1 MIFAVPLAWLQ
12 LTYEKSRLL
21 VAIAGITFAV
31 VLMFLQLGFRD
42 ALFTSAIRLQSN
54 LVGDLVIISPQ
65 STNLVGMRNFSK
77 RRLYQA
83 LGMKEVASVNPLY
96 IGLGAWKIKEDPAGQ
111 TRNIL
116 ILGANPDAKVF
127 RMAGAE
133 ANINRVKTQDVVLFD
148 RTSRAEFGPIVGECG
163 TLALKSKFSDDAF
176 ACNHLVTREVANRKL
191 TIGGLFELG
200 ASFAADGAVITS
212 DTNFLRIFDNRR
224 SGLINVG
231 LINLNPDAS
240 PYEAMRNFIM
250 SLPSD
255 HVILPREKLPP
266 DGKRVQ
272 ILYMDSISADG
283 KLTREENKDKV
294 FVYKNDLT
302 VQDLQKT
309 HDAAVDDTRILTMEG
324 YIDFEKGYWQKSTA
338 IGFIFSL
345 GTVMGFIVG
354 IVIVYQ
360 ILYTDVSDH
369 LAEYATLKAMGY
381 GNLYL
386 ARVVIQEAFVLSIL
400 GFIPGLS
407 ISFGLYNLTKNA
419 TLLPL
424 YIWDKAIPVMILT
437 MVMCVI
443 SGAISL
449 RKVQS
454 ADPAEIFG

>member
-65 STNLVGMRNFSK
+65 STNLVGMRNFSQ

-83 LGMKEVASVNPLY
+83 LGMKEVASVNPVY
-96 IGLGAWKIKEDPAGQ
+96 IGLGAWKIQEDPAGQ

-116 ILGANPDAKVF
+116 VLGANPDAKVF
-127 RMAGAE
+127 KMAGAE
-133 ANINRVKTQDVVLFD
+133 ANIDHIKTQDVVLFD
-148 RTSRAEFGPIVGECG
+148 RASRAEFGPIVGECG
-163 TLALKSKFSDDAF
+163 TLALKAKFTDDAF
-176 ACNHLVTREVANRKL
+176 ACNNLFTREVANRKL

-212 DTNFLRIFDNRR
+212 DTNFLRIFDSRR

-231 LINLNPDAS
+231 LINLKPDAS
-240 PYEAMRNFIM
+240 PYEAMRNFIL
-250 SLPSD
+250 SQPSD
-255 HVILPREKLPP
+255 HVILPREKLQP

-272 ILYMDSISADG
+272 ILYKESIDANG
-283 KLTREENKDKV
+283 KLIREENKDKV
-294 FVYKNDLT
+294 FVYKTDLT
-302 VQDLQKT
+302 VEDLKKT

-386 ARVVIQEAFVLSIL
+386 AQVVIQEAFVLSIL
-400 GFIPGLS
+400 GFIPGLG

>member
-65 STNLVGMRNFSK
+65 STNLVGMRNFSQ

-83 LGMKEVASVNPLY
+83 LGMKEVASVNPVY
-96 IGLGAWKIKEDPAGQ
+96 IGLGAWKIQEDPAGQ

-116 ILGANPDAKVF
+116 VLGANPEAKVF
-127 RMAGAE
+127 KMAGAE
-133 ANINRVKTQDVVLFD
+133 ANIDHIKTQDVVLFD
-148 RTSRAEFGPIVGECG
+148 RASRAEFGPIVGECG
-163 TLALKSKFSDDAF
+163 TLALKAKFTDDAF
-176 ACNHLVTREVANRKL
+176 ACNNLVTREVANRKL

-212 DTNFLRIFDNRR
+212 DTNFLRIFDSRR

-231 LINLNPDAS
+231 LINLKPDTS
-240 PYEAMRNFIM
+240 PYKAMRNFIL
-250 SLPSD
+250 SQPSD
-255 HVILPREKLPP
+255 HVILPREKLQP

-272 ILYMDSISADG
+272 ILYKESIDANG
-283 KLTREENKDKV
+283 KMIREENKDKV
-294 FVYKNDLT
+294 FVYKTDLT
-302 VQDLQKT
+302 VEDLKKT

-386 ARVVIQEAFVLSIL
+386 AQVVIQESFVLSIL
-400 GFIPGLS
+400 GFIPGLG

>member
-1 MIFAVPLAWLQ
+1 
-12 LTYEKSRLL
+12 
-21 VAIAGITFAV
+21 
-31 VLMFLQLGFRD
+31 
-42 ALFTSAIRLQSN
+42 
-54 LVGDLVIISPQ
+54 
-65 STNLVGMRNFSK
+65 
-77 RRLYQA
+77 
-83 LGMKEVASVNPLY
+83 MKEVASVNPVY
-96 IGLGAWKIKEDPAGQ
+96 IGLGAWKIQEDPAGQ

-116 ILGANPDAKVF
+116 VLGANPEAKVF
-127 RMAGAE
+127 KMAGAE
-133 ANINRVKTQDVVLFD
+133 ANIDHIKTQDVVLFD
-148 RTSRAEFGPIVGECG
+148 RASRAEFGPIVGECG
-163 TLALKSKFSDDAF
+163 TLALKAKFTDDAF
-176 ACNHLVTREVANRKL
+176 ACNNLVTREVANRKL

-212 DTNFLRIFDNRR
+212 DTNFLRIFDSRR

-231 LINLNPDAS
+231 LINLKPDAS
-240 PYEAMRNFIM
+240 PYEAMRNFIL
-250 SLPSD
+250 SQPSD
-255 HVILPREKLPP
+255 HVILPREKLQP

-272 ILYMDSISADG
+272 ILYKESIDANG
-283 KLTREENKDKV
+283 KMIREENKDKV
-294 FVYKNDLT
+294 FVYKTDLT
-302 VQDLQKT
+302 VEDLKKT

-386 ARVVIQEAFVLSIL
+386 AQVVIQEAFVLSIL
-400 GFIPGLS
+400 GFIPGLG

>member
-65 STNLVGMRNFSK
+65 STNLVGMRNFSQ

-83 LGMKEVASVNPLY
+83 LGMKQVESVNPLY
-96 IGLGAWKIKEDPAGQ
+96 IGLAAWKIKEDPAGQ

-116 ILGANPDAKVF
+116 VLGANPDAKVF
-127 RMAGAE
+127 KMPGAE
-133 ANINRVKTQDVVLFD
+133 FNINRVKTEDVVLFD
-148 RTSRAEFGPIVGECG
+148 RASRNEFGPIVSECG
-163 TLALKSKFSDDAF
+163 SLALKSTFSNSAF
-176 ACNHLVTREVANRKL
+176 TCQNIVTREVANRKL
-191 TIGGLFELG
+191 MIGGLFELG
-200 ASFAADGAVITS
+200 ASFAADGAIITS

-231 LINLNPDAS
+231 LINLKPNAS
-240 PYEAMRNFIM
+240 PYEAMLDYI
-250 SLPSD
+250 LTQPAEI
-255 HVILPREKLPP
+255 VVLPREKLSP
-266 DGKRVQ
+266 DGKRIK
-272 ILYMDSISADG
+272 ILYKESIGTDG
-283 KLTREENKDKV
+283 NLIREEDKNKVLIAKS
-294 FVYKNDLT
+294 DLT
-302 VQDLQKT
+302 IEDLKESQ
-309 HDAAVDDTRILTMEG
+309 DAAIDDTRILTVQG
-324 YIDFEKGYWQKSTA
+324 YIEFEKGYWQKSTA
-338 IGFIFSL
+338 IGFIFTL

-360 ILYTDVSDH
+360 ILYTDVSDN

-381 GNLYL
+381 NNFYL
-386 ARVVIQEAFVLSIL
+386 AQVVIQEAFVLSIL
-400 GFIPGLS
+400 GFLPGLG
-407 ISFGLYNLTKNA
+407 ISFGLYNLTRNA

-437 MVMCVI
+437 MIMCVI

>member
-42 ALFTSAIRLQSN
+42 ALFNSAIRLQSN

-65 STNLVGMRNFSK
+65 STNLVGMRNFSQ

-83 LGMKEVASVNPLY
+83 LGMKDVASVNPLY

-116 ILGANPDAKVF
+116 VLGANPDANVF
-127 RMAGAE
+127 KMSGAVS
-133 ANINRVKTQDVVLFD
+133 NIDRVKTQDVVLFD
-148 RTSRAEFGPIVGECG
+148 RASRAEFGPIVSECG
-163 TLALKSKFSDDAF
+163 SLALKAQFTDDAF
-176 ACNHLVTREVANRKL
+176 LCNKAVTREVANRK
-191 TIGGLFELG
+191 ISVGGLFELG
-200 ASFAADGAVITS
+200 ASFAADGSVITS
-212 DTNFLRIFDNRR
+212 DTNFLRIFDARR

-231 LINLNPDAS
+231 LINLKLDAS
-240 PYEAMRNFIM
+240 PYETMRNFIL
-250 SLPSD
+250 SQPSD
-255 HVILPREKLPP
+255 HVVLPREKLQP
-266 DGKRVQ
+266 DGKRIQV
-272 ILYMDSISADG
+272 LYKESIGADG
-283 KLTREENKDKV
+283 KLIREENKDKV
-294 FVYKNDLT
+294 VVSKADLT
-302 VQDLQKT
+302 IDDLKKT
-309 HDAAVDDTRILTMEG
+309 HDATIDDTRILTMQG

-386 ARVVIQEAFVLSIL
+386 AKIVIQEAFVLSIL
-400 GFIPGLS
+400 GFIPGLG

-424 YIWDKAIPVMILT
+424 YIWDKAIPVMLLT
-437 MVMCVI
+437 IVMCVI

>member
-42 ALFTSAIRLQSN
+42 ALFNSAIRLQSN

-65 STNLVGMRNFSK
+65 STNLVGMRNFSQ

-96 IGLGAWKIKEDPAGQ
+96 IATGAWKIKEDPAGQ

-116 ILGANPDAKVF
+116 VLGANPDAKVF
-127 RMAGAE
+127 KMSGALS
-133 ANINRVKTQDVVLFD
+133 NIDRVKTQDVVLFD
-148 RTSRAEFGPIVGECG
+148 RASRAEFGPIVSECG
-163 TLALKSKFSDDAF
+163 SLALKAQFTDDAF
-176 ACNHLVTREVANRKL
+176 VCNKTVTREVANRKI
-191 TIGGLFELG
+191 TVGGLFELG
-200 ASFAADGAVITS
+200 ASFAADGTVITS
-212 DTNFLRIFDNRR
+212 DTNFLRIFDSRR

-231 LINLNPDAS
+231 LINLKPDAS
-240 PYEAMRNFIM
+240 PYETMRNFIL
-250 SLPSD
+250 SQPSD
-255 HVILPREKLPP
+255 HVVLPRERLQP
-266 DGKRVQ
+266 DGKRIQV
-272 ILYMDSISADG
+272 LYKESIGADG
-283 KLTREENKDKV
+283 KLIREENKDKV
-294 FVYKNDLT
+294 VVSKADLT
-302 VQDLQKT
+302 VDDLKKT
-309 HDAAVDDTRILTMEG
+309 QDAAIDDTRILTMQG

-386 ARVVIQEAFVLSIL
+386 AQVVIQEAFVLSIL
-400 GFIPGLS
+400 GFIPGLG
-407 ISFGLYNLTKNA
+407 ISFFLYNLTKNA

-424 YIWDKAIPVMILT
+424 YIWDKAIPVMLLT
-437 MVMCVI
+437 MVMCII

>member
-1 MIFAVPLAWLQ
+1 MILAVPLAWLQ

-42 ALFTSAIRLQSN
+42 ALFNSAIRLQSN

-65 STNLVGMRNFSK
+65 STNLVGMRNFSQ

-96 IGLGAWKIKEDPAGQ
+96 IGIGAWKIKEEPAGQ

-116 ILGANPDAKVF
+116 VLGANPDANVF
-127 RMAGAE
+127 KMPGAI
-133 ANINRVKTQDVVLFD
+133 ANIDRVKTEDVILFD
-148 RTSRAEFGPIVGECG
+148 RASRAEFGPIVDECG
-163 TLALKSKFSDDAF
+163 TLALKTSFSDDAF
-176 ACNHLVTREVANRKL
+176 TCKNLVNREVANRKL
-191 TIGGLFELG
+191 RVGGLFELG
-200 ASFAADGAVITS
+200 ASFAADGAAITS
-212 DTNFLRIFDNRR
+212 DTNFMRIFDNRR

-231 LINLNPDAS
+231 LINLRPDVS
-240 PYEAMRNFIM
+240 PFEAMRNFIL
-250 SLPSD
+250 SQPSNT
-255 HVILPREKLPP
+255 VILPREKLPP
-266 DGKRVQ
+266 DGKR
-272 ILYMDSISADG
+272 IRNLYQDHIGADG
-283 KLTREENKDKV
+283 KIAHEEDKNKVVISKS
-294 FVYKNDLT
+294 DLT
-302 VQDLQKT
+302 TDDLKKT
-309 HDAAVDDTRILTMEG
+309 QDAAIDDTRIMTIEG
-324 YIDFEKGYWQKSTA
+324 YIEFEKGYWQKSTA
-338 IGFIFSL
+338 IGFIFTL

-369 LAEYATLKAMGY
+369 IAEYATLKAMGY
-381 GNLYL
+381 GNLFL
-386 ARVVIQEAFVLSIL
+386 AQIVIQEAFVLSIL
-400 GFIPGLS
+400 GFIPGLG

-437 MVMCVI
+437 MFMCVI

>member
-1 MIFAVPLAWLQ
+1 MILAVPLAWLQ

-42 ALFTSAIRLQSN
+42 ALFNSAIRLQSN

-65 STNLVGMRNFSK
+65 STNLVGMRNFSQ

-96 IGLGAWKIKEDPAGQ
+96 IGIGAWKIKEDPAGQ

-116 ILGANPDAKVF
+116 VLGANPDANVF
-127 RMAGAE
+127 KMPGAI
-133 ANINRVKTQDVVLFD
+133 ANIDRVKTEDVILFD
-148 RTSRAEFGPIVGECG
+148 RASRAEFGPIVDECG
-163 TLALKSKFSDDAF
+163 TLALKTSFSDDAF
-176 ACNHLVTREVANRKL
+176 TCKNLVNREVANRKL
-191 TIGGLFELG
+191 RVGGLFELG
-200 ASFAADGAVITS
+200 ASFAADGAAITS

-231 LINLNPDAS
+231 LINLHPDVS
-240 PYEAMRNFIM
+240 PFEAMRNFIL
-250 SLPSD
+250 SQPSNT
-255 HVILPREKLPP
+255 VILPREKLPP
-266 DGKRVQ
+266 DGKR
-272 ILYMDSISADG
+272 IRNLYQDHISADG
-283 KLTREENKDKV
+283 KIAHEEDKNKVVISKS
-294 FVYKNDLT
+294 DLT
-302 VQDLQKT
+302 TDDLKKT
-309 HDAAVDDTRILTMEG
+309 QDAAIDDTRIMTIQG

-338 IGFIFSL
+338 IGFIFTL

-369 LAEYATLKAMGY
+369 IAEYATLKAMGY
-381 GNLYL
+381 GNLFL
-386 ARVVIQEAFVLSIL
+386 AQIVIQEAFVLSIL
-400 GFIPGLS
+400 GFIPGLG

-437 MVMCVI
+437 MFMCVI

>member
-65 STNLVGMRNFSK
+65 STNLVGMRNFSQ

-83 LGMKEVASVNPLY
+83 LGMKEVASVNPVY

-116 ILGANPDAKVF
+116 VLGANPDAKVF
-127 RMAGAE
+127 KMSGAE
-133 ANINRVKTQDVVLFD
+133 ANIDQVKTQDVVLFD
-148 RTSRAEFGPIVGECG
+148 RASRAEFGPIVGECG
-163 TLALKSKFSDDAF
+163 TLALKAKFTDDAF
-176 ACNHLVTREVANRKL
+176 VCNNLVTREVANRKL

-212 DTNFLRIFDNRR
+212 DTNFLRIFDSRR

-231 LINLNPDAS
+231 LINLKPDAS
-240 PYEAMRNFIM
+240 PYETMRNFIL
-250 SLPSD
+250 SQPSD
-255 HVILPREKLPP
+255 HVILPREKLQPE
-266 DGKRVQ
+266 GKRVQ
-272 ILYMDSISADG
+272 ILYKESIDANG
-283 KLTREENKDKV
+283 KLIREENKDKV
-294 FVYKNDLT
+294 FVYKTDLT
-302 VQDLQKT
+302 VEDLKKT
-309 HDAAVDDTRILTMEG
+309 QDAAVDDTRILTMEG

-386 ARVVIQEAFVLSIL
+386 AQVVIQEAFVLSIL
-400 GFIPGLS
+400 GFIPGLG

-424 YIWDKAIPVMILT
+424 YIWDKAIPVMLLT

>member
-42 ALFTSAIRLQSN
+42 ALFTSAVRLQGN
-54 LVGDLVIISPQ
+54 LIGDLVIISPQ
-65 STNLVGMRNFSK
+65 STNLVGMRNFSQ

-83 LGMKEVASVNPLY
+83 SGLKGVSSVNPLY
-96 IGLGAWKIKEDPAGQ
+96 IGIAAWKIQEDPAGQ

-116 ILGANPDAKVF
+116 VLGANPDASIFK
-127 RMAGAE
+127 MPGA
-133 ANINRVKTQDVVLFD
+133 ALNINNVKKQDVVLFD
-148 RTSRAEFGPIVGECG
+148 RASRAEFGPIVGECG
-163 TLALKSKFSDDAF
+163 TLALKAKFNDEAF
-176 ACNHLVTREVANRKL
+176 ACNNQVNREVANRKIS
-191 TIGGLFELG
+191 IGGLFELG
-200 ASFAADGAVITS
+200 ASFAADGATITS

-231 LINLNPDAS
+231 LINLQPNAS
-240 PYEAMRNFIM
+240 AYEVMLEFIR
-250 SLPSD
+250 SQPGDS
-255 HVILPREKLPP
+255 VVLPREKLVP
-266 DGKRVQ
+266 DGKRVKGLFQ
-272 ILYMDSISADG
+272 ERIGADG
-283 KLTREENKDKV
+283 KLTLEENKDKV
-294 FVYKNDLT
+294 TIAKSELT
-302 VQDLQKT
+302 VADLQKT
-309 HDAAVDDTRILTMEG
+309 EDAAIDDTRILTAQG
-324 YIDFEKGYWQKSTA
+324 YVNFEKGYWQKSTA

-381 GNLYL
+381 GNFYL
-386 ARVVIQEAFVLSIL
+386 AQIVIQESFVLSIL
-400 GFIPGLS
+400 GFIPGLG

-437 MVMCVI
+437 IVMCVI

>member
-42 ALFTSAIRLQSN
+42 ALFNSSIRLQSN
-54 LVGDLVIISPQ
+54 LVGDLVVISPQ
-65 STNLVGMRNFSK
+65 STNLVGMRNFSQ

-83 LGMKEVASVNPLY
+83 LGMKEVVSVNPIY
-96 IGLGAWKIKEDPAGQ
+96 IGTGAWKIKEDPAGQ

-116 ILGANPDAKVF
+116 VLGANPDAKVF
-127 RMAGAE
+127 KMPGAE
-133 ANINRVKTQDVVLFD
+133 LNIDRVKTQDVVLFD
-148 RTSRAEFGPIVGECG
+148 RTSRPEFGPVVGECG
-163 TLALKSKFSDDAF
+163 TLALKTKFSDDAF
-176 ACNHLVTREVANRKL
+176 ACNNLVTREVANRKI
-191 TIGGLFELG
+191 TVGGLFELG
-200 ASFAADGAVITS
+200 ASFAADGTMITS
-212 DTNFLRIFDNRR
+212 DINFLRIFDNRR
-224 SGLINVG
+224 SGLVNVG
-231 LINLNPDAS
+231 LINLRPDAS
-240 PYEAMRNFIM
+240 PYEVMRNFI
-250 SLPSD
+250 LGRPSD
-255 HVILPREKLPP
+255 NVVLPREKLSP
-266 DGKRVQ
+266 DGKRVRA
-272 ILYMDSISADG
+272 LYQEVISADG
-283 KLTREENKDKV
+283 KVSREENKDKV
-294 FVYKNDLT
+294 IVSKSDLT
-302 VQDLQKT
+302 VEDLKKT
-309 HDAAVDDTRILTMEG
+309 EDAAIDDTRILTMQG
-324 YIDFEKGYWQKSTA
+324 YINFEKGYWQKSTA

-381 GNLYL
+381 GNFYL
-386 ARVVIQEAFVLSIL
+386 AQVVIQEAFVLSIL
-400 GFIPGLS
+400 GFIPGLG
-407 ISFGLYNLTKNA
+407 ISFFLYNLTKNA

-437 MVMCVI
+437 IVMCVI

>member
-54 LVGDLVIISPQ
+54 LISDLVIISPQ
-65 STNLVGMRNFSK
+65 STNLVGMRNFSQ

-83 LGMKEVASVNPLY
+83 RGIKGVDSVNPIY
-96 IGLGAWKIKEDPAGQ
+96 IGLGAWKIQEDPAGQ

-116 ILGANPDAKVF
+116 VVGANPDAKVF
-127 RMAGAE
+127 KIAGAE
-133 ANINRVKTQDVVLFD
+133 NNIDRVKTQDVVLFD
-148 RTSRAEFGPIVGECG
+148 RASRAEFGPIVSECG
-163 TLALKSKFSDDAF
+163 VLELKTKFTPEAF
-176 ACNHLVTREVANRKL
+176 SCNHLVSREVANRKI
-191 TIGGLFELG
+191 TVGGLFELG
-200 ASFAADGAVITS
+200 ASFAADGAMITS
-212 DTNFLRIFDNRR
+212 ETNFLRIFDTRK

-231 LINLNPDAS
+231 LINLRP
-240 PYEAMRNFIM
+240 EA
-250 SLPSD
+250 LPFEVMLEYIRAQPSET
-255 HVILPREKLPP
+255 VVLPREKLPP
-266 DGKRVQ
+266 DGKRIFALFQERVGE
-272 ILYMDSISADG
+272 DG
-283 KLTREENKDKV
+283 KVTREENKDKV
-294 FVYKNDLT
+294 EIAKSDLRIE
-302 VQDLQKT
+302 DLQKT
-309 HDAAVDDTRILTMEG
+309 EDAAIEDTRIMTAAG
-324 YIDFEKGYWQKSTA
+324 YINFEKSYWQKGTA

-381 GNLYL
+381 NNLYL
-386 ARVVIQEAFVLSIL
+386 AQVVIQEAFVLSIL
-400 GFIPGLS
+400 GFIPGLG

-424 YIWDKAIPVMILT
+424 YIWDKAIPVLILT
-437 MVMCVI
+437 MVMCII

>member
-54 LVGDLVIISPQ
+54 LVGDLVLISPQ
-65 STNLVGMRNFSK
+65 STNLVGMRNFSQ
-77 RRLYQA
+77 RRLYQT
-83 LGMKEVASVNPLY
+83 LGMKGVESVNPMY
-96 IGLGAWKIKEDPAGQ
+96 IGLGAWKVQEDPAGQ
-111 TRNIL
+111 TRTIL
-116 ILGANPDAKVF
+116 VVGANPESKVF
-127 RMAGAE
+127 KIAGAE
-133 ANINRVKTQDVVLFD
+133 ANIDLVKTRDVVLFD
-148 RTSRAEFGPIVGECG
+148 RASRAEFGPIVSECG
-163 TLALKSKFSDDAF
+163 VLELKTKFTADAF
-176 ACNHLVTREVANRKL
+176 ACNNLVQREVANR
-191 TIGGLFELG
+191 TIRIGGLFELG
-200 ASFAADGAVITS
+200 ASFAADGAMITS
-212 DTNFLRIFDNRR
+212 DTNFLRIFDSRR

-231 LINLNPDAS
+231 LINLSPDAL
-240 PYEAMRNFIM
+240 PYEVMRNY
-250 SLPSD
+250 
-255 HVILPREKLPP
+255 VIAQPGEDVVLPRDHLQP
-266 DGKRVQ
+266 DGKRIRALFQ
-272 ILYMDSISADG
+272 ERIDENG
-283 KLTREENKDKV
+283 KVIREEDKNKVVISKA
-294 FVYKNDLT
+294 DLRIE
-302 VQDLQKT
+302 DLQKT
-309 HDAAVDDTRILTMEG
+309 QDAAINDTRILTLQG

-381 GNLYL
+381 SNFYL
-386 ARVVIQEAFVLSIL
+386 AQVVIQEAFVLSIL
-400 GFIPGLS
+400 GFIPGLG

-424 YIWDKAIPVMILT
+424 YIWDKAIPVMLLT
-437 MVMCVI
+437 IVMCVI

-454 ADPAEIFG
+454 ADPAEVFG

>member
-1 MIFAVPLAWLQ
+1 MILAVPLAWLQ

-42 ALFTSAIRLQSN
+42 ALFNSAIRLQSN

-65 STNLVGMRNFSK
+65 STNLVGMRNFSQ

-96 IGLGAWKIKEDPAGQ
+96 IGIGAWKIKEDPAGQ

-116 ILGANPDAKVF
+116 VLGANPDANVF
-127 RMAGAE
+127 KMPGAI
-133 ANINRVKTQDVVLFD
+133 ANIDRVKTEDVILFD
-148 RTSRAEFGPIVGECG
+148 RASRAEFGPIVDECG
-163 TLALKSKFSDDAF
+163 TLALKTSFSDDAF
-176 ACNHLVTREVANRKL
+176 TCKNLVNREVANRKL
-191 TIGGLFELG
+191 RVGGLFELG
-200 ASFAADGAVITS
+200 ASFAADGAAITS

-231 LINLNPDAS
+231 LINLRPDIS
-240 PYEAMRNFIM
+240 PFEAMRNFIL
-250 SLPSD
+250 SQPSNT
-255 HVILPREKLPP
+255 VILPREKLPP
-266 DGKRVQ
+266 DGKR
-272 ILYMDSISADG
+272 IRNLYQDHIGADG
-283 KLTREENKDKV
+283 KIAHEEDKNKVVISKS
-294 FVYKNDLT
+294 DLT
-302 VQDLQKT
+302 TDDLKKT
-309 HDAAVDDTRILTMEG
+309 QDAAIDDTRIMTIEG
-324 YIDFEKGYWQKSTA
+324 YIEFEKGYWQKSTA
-338 IGFIFSL
+338 IGFIFTL

-369 LAEYATLKAMGY
+369 IAEYATLKAMGY
-381 GNLYL
+381 GNLFL
-386 ARVVIQEAFVLSIL
+386 AQIVIQEAFVLSIL
-400 GFIPGLS
+400 GFIPGLG

-437 MVMCVI
+437 MFMCVI
-443 SGAISL
+443 SGALSL

>member
-1 MIFAVPLAWLQ
+1 MILAVPLAWLQ

-42 ALFTSAIRLQSN
+42 ALFNSAIRLQSN

-65 STNLVGMRNFSK
+65 STNLVGMRNFSQ

-96 IGLGAWKIKEDPAGQ
+96 IGIGAWKIKEDPAGQ

-116 ILGANPDAKVF
+116 VLGANPDANVF
-127 RMAGAE
+127 KMPGAI
-133 ANINRVKTQDVVLFD
+133 ANIDRVKTEDVILFD
-148 RTSRAEFGPIVGECG
+148 RASRAEFGPIVDECG
-163 TLALKSKFSDDAF
+163 TLALKTSFSDDAF
-176 ACNHLVTREVANRKL
+176 TCKNLVNREVANRKL
-191 TIGGLFELG
+191 RVGGLFELG
-200 ASFAADGAVITS
+200 ASFATDGAAITS

-231 LINLNPDAS
+231 LINLRPDVS
-240 PYEAMRNFIM
+240 PFEAMRNFIL
-250 SLPSD
+250 SQPSNT
-255 HVILPREKLPP
+255 VILPREKLPP
-266 DGKRVQ
+266 DGKR
-272 ILYMDSISADG
+272 IRNLYQDHIGADG
-283 KLTREENKDKV
+283 KIAHEEDKNKVVISKS
-294 FVYKNDLT
+294 DLT
-302 VQDLQKT
+302 TDDLKKT
-309 HDAAVDDTRILTMEG
+309 QDAAIDDTRIMTIEG
-324 YIDFEKGYWQKSTA
+324 YIEFEKGYWQKSTA
-338 IGFIFSL
+338 IGFIFTL

-369 LAEYATLKAMGY
+369 IAEYATLKAMGY
-381 GNLYL
+381 GNLFL
-386 ARVVIQEAFVLSIL
+386 AQIVIQEAFVLSIL
-400 GFIPGLS
+400 GFIPGLG

-437 MVMCVI
+437 MFMCVI
-443 SGAISL
+443 SGALSL

>member
-65 STNLVGMRNFSK
+65 STNLVGMRNFSQ

-83 LGMKEVASVNPLY
+83 LGMKEVASVNPVY
-96 IGLGAWKIKEDPAGQ
+96 IGLGAWKIQEDPAGQ

-116 ILGANPDAKVF
+116 VLGANPDAKVF
-127 RMAGAE
+127 KMAGAE
-133 ANINRVKTQDVVLFD
+133 ANIDHIKTQDVVLFD
-148 RTSRAEFGPIVGECG
+148 RASRAEFGPIVGECG
-163 TLALKSKFSDDAF
+163 TLALKAKFTDDAF
-176 ACNHLVTREVANRKL
+176 ACNNLVTREVANRKL

-212 DTNFLRIFDNRR
+212 DTNFLRIFDSRR

-231 LINLNPDAS
+231 LINLKPDTS
-240 PYEAMRNFIM
+240 PYKAMRNFIL
-250 SLPSD
+250 SQPSD
-255 HVILPREKLPP
+255 HVILPREKLQP

-272 ILYMDSISADG
+272 ILYKESIDANG
-283 KLTREENKDKV
+283 KMIREENKDKV
-294 FVYKNDLT
+294 FVYKTDLT
-302 VQDLQKT
+302 VEDLKKT

-386 ARVVIQEAFVLSIL
+386 AQVVIQEAFVLSIL
-400 GFIPGLS
+400 GFIPGLG

>member
-42 ALFTSAIRLQSN
+42 ALFNSSIRLQTN

-65 STNLVGMRNFSK
+65 STNLVGMRNFSQ

-96 IGLGAWKIKEDPAGQ
+96 IATGAWKIKEDPAGQ

-116 ILGANPDAKVF
+116 VLGANPDAKVF
-127 RMAGAE
+127 KMSGAVS
-133 ANINRVKTQDVVLFD
+133 NIDRVKTQDVVLFD
-148 RTSRAEFGPIVGECG
+148 RASRAEFGPIVSECG
-163 TLALKSKFSDDAF
+163 SLALKSQFTDDAF
-176 ACNHLVTREVANRKL
+176 VCNTEVTREVANRKI
-191 TIGGLFELG
+191 TVGGLFELG
-200 ASFAADGAVITS
+200 ASFAADGTVITS
-212 DTNFLRIFDNRR
+212 DTNFLRIFDSRR

-231 LINLNPDAS
+231 LINLKPDAS
-240 PYEAMRNFIM
+240 PYETMRNFIL
-250 SLPSD
+250 SQPSD
-255 HVILPREKLPP
+255 HVVLPRERLQP
-266 DGKRVQ
+266 DGKRIQV
-272 ILYMDSISADG
+272 LYKESIGADG
-283 KLTREENKDKV
+283 KLIREENKDKV
-294 FVYKNDLT
+294 VVSKADLT
-302 VQDLQKT
+302 VDDLKKT
-309 HDAAVDDTRILTMEG
+309 QDAAIDDTRILTMQG

-386 ARVVIQEAFVLSIL
+386 AQVVIQEAFVLSIL
-400 GFIPGLS
+400 GFIPGLG
-407 ISFGLYNLTKNA
+407 ISFFLYNLTKNA

-424 YIWDKAIPVMILT
+424 YIWDKAIPVMLLT
-437 MVMCVI
+437 MVMCII

>member
-1 MIFAVPLAWLQ
+1 MILAVPLAWLQ

-42 ALFTSAIRLQSN
+42 ALFNSAIRLQSN

-65 STNLVGMRNFSK
+65 STNLVGMRNFSQ

-96 IGLGAWKIKEDPAGQ
+96 IGIGAWKIKEDPAGQ

-116 ILGANPDAKVF
+116 VLGANPDANVF
-127 RMAGAE
+127 KMPGAI
-133 ANINRVKTQDVVLFD
+133 ANIDRVKTEDVILFD
-148 RTSRAEFGPIVGECG
+148 RASRAEFGQIVDECG
-163 TLALKSKFSDDAF
+163 TLALKTSFSDDAF
-176 ACNHLVTREVANRKL
+176 TCKNLVNREVANRKL
-191 TIGGLFELG
+191 RVGGLFELG
-200 ASFAADGAVITS
+200 ASFATDGAAITS

-231 LINLNPDAS
+231 LINLRPDVS
-240 PYEAMRNFIM
+240 PFEAMRNFIL
-250 SLPSD
+250 SQPSNT
-255 HVILPREKLPP
+255 VILPREKLPP
-266 DGKRVQ
+266 DGKR
-272 ILYMDSISADG
+272 IRNLYQDHIGADG
-283 KLTREENKDKV
+283 KIAHEEDKNKVVISKS
-294 FVYKNDLT
+294 DLT
-302 VQDLQKT
+302 TDDLKKT
-309 HDAAVDDTRILTMEG
+309 QDAAIDDTRIMTIEG
-324 YIDFEKGYWQKSTA
+324 YIEFEKGYWQKSTA
-338 IGFIFSL
+338 IGFIFTL

-369 LAEYATLKAMGY
+369 IAEYATLKAMGY
-381 GNLYL
+381 GNLFL
-386 ARVVIQEAFVLSIL
+386 AQIVIQEAFVLSIL
-400 GFIPGLS
+400 GFIPGLG

-437 MVMCVI
+437 MFMCVI
-443 SGAISL
+443 SGALSL

>member
-65 STNLVGMRNFSK
+65 STNLVGMRNFSQ

-83 LGMKEVASVNPLY
+83 LGMKEVESVNPIYL
-96 IGLGAWKIKEDPAGQ
+96 GLAAWKIQEDPAGQ

-127 RMAGAE
+127 KIAGVAS
-133 ANINRVKTQDVVLFD
+133 NIDRVKTEDVVLFD
-148 RTSRAEFGPIVGECG
+148 RASRAEFGPIVSECG
-163 TLALKSKFSDDAF
+163 ALALKATFSDAAF
-176 ACNHLVTREVANRKL
+176 ACNNIVTREVANRKL
-191 TIGGLFELG
+191 VIGGLFELG
-200 ASFAADGAVITS
+200 ASFAADGALVTS
-212 DTNFLRIFDNRR
+212 DTNFLRIFDSRR
-224 SGLINVG
+224 SGLINIG
-231 LINLNPDAS
+231 LINLRPDAS
-240 PYEAMRNFIM
+240 PYEAMRNFIL
-250 SLPSD
+250 SQPNET
-255 HVILPREKLPP
+255 VVLPRDKLPP
-266 DGKRVQ
+266 DGKRIR
-272 ILYMDSISADG
+272 ILYKESIGADG
-283 KLTREENKDKV
+283 KIIREEDQNKVLVAKSE
-294 FVYKNDLT
+294 LT
-302 VQDLQKT
+302 VEDLQKSQ
-309 HDAAVDDTRILTMEG
+309 DAAIDDTRILTLQG
-324 YIDFEKGYWQKSTA
+324 YINFEKDYWQKSTA
-338 IGFIFSL
+338 IGFIFTL

-381 GNLYL
+381 NNLYL
-386 ARVVIQEAFVLSIL
+386 AQVVIQEAFVLSIL
-400 GFIPGLS
+400 GFIPGLG

-437 MVMCVI
+437 MIMCVI

>member
-1 MIFAVPLAWLQ
+1 MILAVPLAWLQ

-31 VLMFLQLGFRD
+31 VLMFMQLGFRD
-42 ALFTSAIRLQSN
+42 ALFNSAIRLQSN

-65 STNLVGMRNFSK
+65 STNLVGMRNFSQ

-96 IGLGAWKIKEDPAGQ
+96 IGIGAWKIKEDPAGQ

-116 ILGANPDAKVF
+116 VLGANPDANVF
-127 RMAGAE
+127 KMPGAI
-133 ANINRVKTQDVVLFD
+133 ANIDRVKTEDVILFD
-148 RTSRAEFGPIVGECG
+148 RASRAEFGPIVDECG
-163 TLALKSKFSDDAF
+163 TLALKTSFSDDAF
-176 ACNHLVTREVANRKL
+176 TCKNLVNREVANRKL
-191 TIGGLFELG
+191 RVGGLFELG
-200 ASFAADGAVITS
+200 ASFATDGAAITS

-231 LINLNPDAS
+231 LINLRPDVS
-240 PYEAMRNFIM
+240 PFEAMRNFIL
-250 SLPSD
+250 SQPSNT
-255 HVILPREKLPP
+255 VILPREKLPP
-266 DGKRVQ
+266 DGKR
-272 ILYMDSISADG
+272 IRNLYQDHIGADG
-283 KLTREENKDKV
+283 KIAHEEDKNKVVISKS
-294 FVYKNDLT
+294 DLT
-302 VQDLQKT
+302 TDDLKKT
-309 HDAAVDDTRILTMEG
+309 QDAAIDDTRIMTIEG
-324 YIDFEKGYWQKSTA
+324 YIEFEKGYWQKSTA
-338 IGFIFSL
+338 IGFIFTL

-369 LAEYATLKAMGY
+369 IAEYATLKAMGY
-381 GNLYL
+381 GNLFL
-386 ARVVIQEAFVLSIL
+386 AQIVIQEAFVLSIL
-400 GFIPGLS
+400 GFIPGLG

-437 MVMCVI
+437 MFMCVI
-443 SGAISL
+443 SGALSL

>member
-65 STNLVGMRNFSK
+65 STNLVGMRNFSQ

-83 LGMKEVASVNPLY
+83 LGMKEVDSVNPVY

-116 ILGANPDAKVF
+116 VLGANPDAKVF
-127 RMAGAE
+127 KMSGAE
-133 ANINRVKTQDVVLFD
+133 ANIDHVKTQDVVLFD
-148 RTSRAEFGPIVGECG
+148 RASRAEFGPIVGECG
-163 TLALKSKFSDDAF
+163 TLALKAKFTDDAF
-176 ACNHLVTREVANRKL
+176 ACNNLVTREVANRKL

-212 DTNFLRIFDNRR
+212 DTNFLRIFDSRR

-231 LINLNPDAS
+231 LINLKPDAS
-240 PYEAMRNFIM
+240 PYEAMRNFIL
-250 SLPSD
+250 SQPSD
-255 HVILPREKLPP
+255 HVILPREKLQP

-272 ILYMDSISADG
+272 ILYKESIDANG
-283 KLTREENKDKV
+283 KLIREENKDKV
-294 FVYKNDLT
+294 FVYKTDLT
-302 VQDLQKT
+302 VEDLKKT
-309 HDAAVDDTRILTMEG
+309 QDAAVDDTRILTMEG

-386 ARVVIQEAFVLSIL
+386 AQVVIQEAFVLSIL
-400 GFIPGLS
+400 GFIPGLG

>member
-65 STNLVGMRNFSK
+65 STNLVGMRNFSQ
-77 RRLYQA
+77 RRLYQT
-83 LGMKEVASVNPLY
+83 LGMKEVDSVNPVY
-96 IGLGAWKIKEDPAGQ
+96 IGLAAWKIKEDPAGQ

-127 RMAGAE
+127 KMAGAE
-133 ANINRVKTQDVVLFD
+133 SNINRVKTEDVVLFD
-148 RTSRAEFGPIVGECG
+148 RASRAEFGPIVSECG
-163 TLALKSKFSDDAF
+163 SLALKTIFSEEAF
-176 ACNHLVTREVANRKL
+176 TCKNLVNREVANRKL
-191 TIGGLFELG
+191 IIGGLFELG
-200 ASFAADGAVITS
+200 ASFAADGTLITS

-224 SGLINVG
+224 AGLINVG
-231 LINLNPDAS
+231 LINLKPDAS
-240 PYEAMRNFIM
+240 PYEAMRNFI
-250 SLPSD
+250 LEQNGD
-255 HVILPREKLPP
+255 TVVLPRDKLQP
-266 DGKRVQ
+266 DGKKVR
-272 ILYMDSISADG
+272 ILYKESIGADG
-283 KLTREENKDKV
+283 KVIREEDKNKVLISKS
-294 FVYKNDLT
+294 DLT
-302 VQDLQKT
+302 VEDLQKSQ
-309 HDAAVDDTRILTMEG
+309 DAAIDDTRILTMQG
-324 YIDFEKGYWQKSTA
+324 YIEFEKGYWQKSTA

-381 GNLYL
+381 NNLYL
-386 ARVVIQEAFVLSIL
+386 AQVVIQEAFVLSIL
-400 GFIPGLS
+400 GFIPGLG

-437 MVMCVI
+437 MIMCVI

>member
-1 MIFAVPLAWLQ
+1 MILAVPLAWLQ

-42 ALFTSAIRLQSN
+42 ALFNSAIRLQSN
-54 LVGDLVIISPQ
+54 LIGDLVIISPQ
-65 STNLVGMRNFSK
+65 STNLVGMRNFSQ

-83 LGMKEVASVNPLY
+83 LGMKDVESVNPIY

-116 ILGANPDAKVF
+116 VVGANPDAKVF
-127 RMAGAE
+127 KMLGADY
-133 ANINRVKTQDVVLFD
+133 NIDRVKTEDVVLFD
-148 RTSRAEFGPIVGECG
+148 RSSRAEFGPIVAECG
-163 TLALKSKFSDDAF
+163 TLALKAQVSREAF
-176 ACNHLVTREVANRKL
+176 ACNNLVNREVSNRKL
-191 TIGGLFELG
+191 TVGGLFELG
-200 ASFAADGAVITS
+200 ASFAADGALITS
-212 DTNFLRIFDNRR
+212 DTNFLRIFDSRR

-231 LINLNPDAS
+231 LINLRQGAS
-240 PYEAMRNFIM
+240 PFEAMRNYIL
-250 SLPSD
+250 SQPGD
-255 HVILPREKLPP
+255 TVVLPREKLQP
-266 DGKRVQ
+266 DGKRIKALFQ
-272 ILYMDSISADG
+272 ERIGADG
-283 KLTREENKDKV
+283 KVVQEEDKNKVIVSKL
-294 FVYKNDLT
+294 DLT
-302 VQDLQKT
+302 VGDLQKSE
-309 HDAAVDDTRILTMEG
+309 DAAIDDTRIMTIQG

-338 IGFIFSL
+338 IGFIFTL

-369 LAEYATLKAMGY
+369 IAEYATLKAMGY
-381 GNLYL
+381 GNLFL
-386 ARVVIQEAFVLSIL
+386 AQIVIQEAFVLSIL
-400 GFIPGLS
+400 GFIPGLG